1 MPVAAMIEEHKHDWI
16 KGSIMTDGP
25 WDKAFLNVI
34 EQACVRAIERSF
46 SEIRDE
52 IIRQALAQGFLAG
65 VDWCCSEQFDADIAE
80 AAIAIGIEPG
90 EAVTGAIRK
99 TG

>member
-1 MPVAAMIEEHKHDWI
+1 MIEEHKHDWT

-46 SEIRDE
+46 SDIRDE
-52 IIRQALAQGFLAG
+52 TISQALAQGFLAG
-65 VDWCCSEQFDADIAE
+65 VDWCCSKQFDADIAK
-80 AAIAIGIEPG
+80 AALAIGIEPG
-90 EAVTGAIRK
+90 EPATGAIRK

>member
-1 MPVAAMIEEHKHDWI
+1 MIEEHKHDWT

-46 SEIRDE
+46 SDIRDE
-52 IIRQALAQGFLAG
+52 TIRQALAQGFLAG
-65 VDWCCSEQFDADIAE
+65 VDWCCSEQFDADIAK
-80 AAIAIGIEPG
+80 AALAIGIEPG
-90 EAVTGAIRK
+90 EAASGAIRK